1 MRRRAILSSLFI
13 FALSIVSTTFVLLAL
28 TSPRW
33 AVQKYYLNLDGS
45 SSLGTDWIH
54 PICIAHKS
62 PFYRCEPPVINTT
75 TSPPV
80 CTVPNCQFYAP
91 YGRNRT
97 SCRLAAE
104 TNDTDPNSVTN
115 AGEQEC
121 QEVHWTGNL
130 QIAATVFI
138 TLGLILLIP
147 ITAANVLLG
156 VGSSS
161 SSNTAPTVEAS
172 EISTGKTKDHPLHH
186 HPQRQ
191 KHKFSTFTPPLILA
205 TILFL
210 SIGAILQFVAQFFG
224 VLGLTINGTPF
235 PDQAIQHNRD
245 ILGATPWIMDKA
257 LTAYASVAWTMAGAG
272 AVGVGMV
279 YRVPRWEKFL

>member
-1 MRRRAILSSLFI
+1 MRRRAVLSSLFI

-33 AVQKYYLNLDGS
+33 AVQKYYLNTDGS
-45 SSLGTDWIH
+45 AALGADWIS
-54 PICIAHKS
+54 PICVAHKS
-62 PFYRCEPPVINTT
+62 PFYRCEPPIINTT
-75 TSPPV
+75 ASPPI

-130 QIAATVFI
+130 QIAASVFI

-147 ITAANVLLG
+147 ITAANILLG
-156 VGSSS
+156 FGSSRSSASEPGVEATS
-161 SSNTAPTVEAS
+161 SSPPKPDNHA
-172 EISTGKTKDHPLHH
+172 HH
-186 HPQRQ
+186 RQ
-191 KHKFSTFTPPLILA
+191 PRHKFSPFTPPLILA

-224 VLGLTINGTPF
+224 VLGMTINGTPF
-235 PDQAIQHNRD
+235 PDQAVQHNPD

-257 LTAYASVAWTMAGAG
+257 LTAYATVAWTFAGVG